1 MMDIYKEINDKLRIG
16 QSFVLATIIETIG
29 SSPRRVGARMLVFS
43 DGSISGSIGGG
54 TFEKLVIED
63 SLQLLN
69 SSSRHLLKHYSFSKK
84 GKDQTGMSC
93 GGQARVFLEAYS
105 HPDNLVIFGGGHIGR
120 ELARLA
126 SGSGFTI
133 TVVDDRKDILETYK
147 PPVTTVLTDTK
158 YKTKIPSLNK
168 NSYVVIVTRSH
179 NCDLPVLKKVIK
191 QDFAYIGMIGSRA
204 KISKV
209 SSALK
214 KSGISK
220 KLLDKVHAPIGLDIG
235 AEGPY
240 EIAISILA
248 ELIEAKHR
256 TIEKSE

>member
-1 MMDIYKEINDKLRIG
+1 MDIYKEIIDKLNAG

-29 SSPRRVGARMLVFS
+29 SSPRRIGAKMLVFP

-84 GKDQTGMSC
+84 GKDPTGMSC
-93 GGQARVFLEAYS
+93 GGQARVFLEAS
-105 HPDNLVIFGGGHIGR
+105 GRPDNLIIFGGGHIAR

-133 TVVDDRKDILETYK
+133 TVVDDRKDILEAYQ
-147 PPVTTVLTDTK
+147 PPVTTVLTDPD
-158 YKTKIPSLNK
+158 YKTNMPSLNN
-168 NSYVVIVTRSH
+168 NSYIVIVTRSH
-179 NCDLPVLKKVIK
+179 NCDLPVLERVIGE
-191 QDFAYIGMIGSRA
+191 DFAYIGMIGSKA
-204 KISKV
+204 KIAKV
-209 SSALK
+209 FSTLK
-214 KSGISK
+214 KSGFDK
-220 KLLDKVHAPIGLDIG
+220 KLLDKVHAPIGLDIR

-240 EIAISILA
+240 EIAVSILA
-248 ELIEAKHR
+248 ELIETKHR
-256 TIEKSE
+256 AIEKTG